1 MIVFCYHQLLC
12 NFGYTT
18 KLALRWFTV
27 WPFTT
32 YSIVNTKIKSHVDK
46 IKYSMIK
53 YSTIR
58 EYFAACLRVFSG
70 DEVELTDSCEM
81 AEILADSR
89 MKWLKV

>member
-1 MIVFCYHQLLC
+1 
-12 NFGYTT
+12 
-18 KLALRWFTV
+18 
-27 WPFTT
+27 
-32 YSIVNTKIKSHVDK
+32 
-46 IKYSMIK
+46 MIK

-89 MKWLKV
+89 MKWLKFNWKLRI